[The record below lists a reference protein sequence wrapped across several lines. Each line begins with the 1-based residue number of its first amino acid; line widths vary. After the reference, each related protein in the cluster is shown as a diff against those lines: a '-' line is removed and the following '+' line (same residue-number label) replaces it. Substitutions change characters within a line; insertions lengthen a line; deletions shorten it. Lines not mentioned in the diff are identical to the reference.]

1 MIRFWIFD
9 FGCWIRRTKST
20 KLSCFGLA
28 ALLFALSL
36 PAEAQQQKKLH
47 RIGLLT
53 TGFPD
58 SLPHLINAFK
68 QGLRDHG
75 YVEGQNVLLELRYAE
90 AQAERLP
97 ILAAELVRL
106 KVDVIV
112 AIPNPAIDALKQAT
126 QTIPI
131 VMPIGSDPVGV
142 GFVASLARPGGNI
155 TGLSAY
161 SPELNGKRL
170 EIFKE
175 TIPKLSQ
182 LALLTSPNVRGNTI
196 DLKDTELAARSLQ
209 LRTQSF
215 NVGSSSDLAG
225 VFKIMIKERSD
236 AFIVFPGQPTLFA
249 NRQQVVALAAKN
261 RLPAIYPLA
270 DYVDAGGLISYGVNN
285 RDMFRRAATYV
296 DRILKG
302 AKPAELPVE
311 QPTKFELAINLQT
324 AKQIGVTIPPQVL
337 ARADKVIK

>member
-1 MIRFWIFD
+1 MSESVTVVEDGGLASYDAHRDEIYRRAAFYVDKILKGAKPAELPVERATKFEMVINLKTAKQIDVTIPPNVLAPSGQSHQMIPFWIFD
-9 FGCWIRRTKST
+9 FRYWNRRTKST
-20 KLSCFGLA
+20 KSLSFGLA
-28 ALLFALSL
+28 VLLFALSL

-90 AQAERLP
+90 AEAERLP
-97 ILAAELVRL
+97 ILAAELVHL

-161 SPELNGKRL
+161 SPELNGKGL

-182 LALLTSPNVRGNTI
+182 VALLTSPNVRGNTI

-215 NVGSSSDLAG
+215 NVGSSSD
-225 VFKIMIKERSD
+225 
-236 AFIVFPGQPTLFA
+236 
-249 NRQQVVALAAKN
+249 
-261 RLPAIYPLA
+261 
-270 DYVDAGGLISYGVNN
+270 
-285 RDMFRRAATYV
+285 
-296 DRILKG
+296 
-302 AKPAELPVE
+302 
-311 QPTKFELAINLQT
+311 
-324 AKQIGVTIPPQVL
+324 
-337 ARADKVIK
+337 

>member
-1 MIRFWIFD
+1 VIRFAAFD
-9 FGCWIRRTKST
+9 LRFRIGRTRRHI
-20 KLSCFGLA
+20 
-28 ALLFALSL
+28 LLCFALSGL
-36 PAEAQQQKKLH
+36 LVSICFPVQAQQQKKLH

-58 SLPHLINAFK
+58 SLPHLIAAFK
-68 QGLRDHG
+68 EGLRDHG
-75 YVEGQNVLLELRYAE
+75 YVEGQNVVLEIRYAE
-90 AQAERLP
+90 GKDERLP
-97 ILAAELVRL
+97 SLAGELVGL

-112 AIPNPAIDALKQAT
+112 AIPNPAIEALKQTT
-126 QTIPI
+126 QMIPI

-175 TIPKLSQ
+175 TIPRLSHV
-182 LALLTSPNVRGNTI
+182 ALLTSPNVRGNTI
-196 DLKDTELAARSLQ
+196 DLKDTESAARALR

-215 NVGSSSDLAG
+215 NVGSSSDLAAI
-225 VFKIMIKERSD
+225 FKSMIKERSD
-236 AFIVFPGQPTLFA
+236 AFIVFPGQPTLYA
-249 NRQQVVALAAKN
+249 NRKQVVELAAKN

-270 DYVDAGGLISYGVNN
+270 DYVDSGGLISYGVNN

-311 QPTKFELAINLQT
+311 QPAKFELVINLKT
-324 AKQIGVTIPPQVL
+324 AKQIDVPIPAGVL
-337 ARADKVIK
+337 ARADRVIK

>member
-1 MIRFWIFD
+1 MIPFWIFD
-9 FGCWIRRTKST
+9 FRYWNRRTKST
-20 KLSCFGLA
+20 KSLSFGLA
-28 ALLFALSL
+28 VLLFALSL

-90 AQAERLP
+90 AEAERLP
-97 ILAAELVRL
+97 ILAAELVHL

-182 LALLTSPNVRGNTI
+182 VALLTSPNVRGNTI

-215 NVGSSSDLAG
+215 NVGSSSD
-225 VFKIMIKERSD
+225 
-236 AFIVFPGQPTLFA
+236 
-249 NRQQVVALAAKN
+249 
-261 RLPAIYPLA
+261 
-270 DYVDAGGLISYGVNN
+270 
-285 RDMFRRAATYV
+285 
-296 DRILKG
+296 
-302 AKPAELPVE
+302 
-311 QPTKFELAINLQT
+311 
-324 AKQIGVTIPPQVL
+324 
-337 ARADKVIK
+337 